1 MDRHEW
7 AKKLKQQQR
16 DDMRNQIKEAI
27 LYMRANKIT
36 ITKTSL
42 AEEIGVSR
50 QALNSEYVKE
60 YLCNFAEFNPD
71 SQVVISSQEF
81 DSLKNEN
88 SALKAEKKDLKQTI
102 KQLKNEL
109 ASTKRQL
116 KESSEKYELL
126 LGRYQADVGNKII
139 HF

>member
-16 DDMRNQIKEAI
+16 DDMRAQIKEAI
-27 LYMRANKIT
+27 LYMRANRIT

-60 YLCNFAEFNPD
+60 YLCNFDEFNPD
-71 SQVVISSQEF
+71 LQVVVSSHEF

-88 SALKAEKKDLKQTI
+88 SALKAEKKGLKQTI

-109 ASTKRQL
+109 ASTKQQL
-116 KESSEKYELL
+116 KESNEKYEYL
-126 LGRYQADVGNKII
+126 LGRYQVDVGDKII